1 MGDPKPRPTAAGVGA
16 SEVAGDAWAY
26 RPSMAWRRRLAV
38 LVGGCAG
45 SALRIGVDAAFASG
59 TGWPWATLTANL
71 TGALLLGY
79 LLTRL
84 QQAAATAAVS
94 IPLLCTGVLGSYTT
108 FSALSAETWLLWTG
122 GRAGMAV
129 GYAGV
134 SMVGGLLA
142 ALVGIRLAERRP

>member
-1 MGDPKPRPTAAGVGA
+1 MADPESGPTAT
-16 SEVAGDAWAY
+16 VAGAWAY

-38 LVGGCAG
+38 LVGGGAG
-45 SALRIGVDAAFASG
+45 SALRIGVDAAFTSG
-59 TGWPWATLTANL
+59 AGWPWATLTVNL

-84 QQAAATAAVS
+84 QQAAATSTVS

-122 GRAGMAV
+122 GRAEMAV

-134 SMVGGLLA
+134 SMVGGLLV
-142 ALVGIRLAERRP
+142 ALVGIRSAERRP